1 MNKAKWMLTA
11 VVAMGLAWPAAA
23 QQTAVFTE
31 ALALWKQGQ
40 EYYAHGLYGQAM
52 EAYQQAVDR
61 LEPVHETDY
70 ELLRMKAQ
78 LGYAQSALRLQL
90 PDAERYI
97 LDFIRTYE
105 PDPVATQ
112 ALIEAANYFFDSKD
126 YEKAIEFFARIPA
139 WELSDEQKAE
149 VRFKMGY
156 AFFAKK
162 KFREAKSNFREIRH
176 LEGPY
181 YYPAN
186 YYYGLCEFFDGNYD
200 AAIKSFR
207 LVEKSRK
214 YSGHVP
220 YYIAQIYFAQGQ
232 FRQLIEYAEPRLDE
246 RGLRKTKE
254 LHQLVGQA
262 WFELGDFAKAVPH
275 LEYYAERT
283 GRMRPEEFYQLAY
296 AQYKVGKYA
305 AAAKNFE
312 QLVQED
318 SPMGQYAMFYL
329 ADCYLK
335 TNNRTAAR
343 NAFGAAARMNYEPD
357 LREEALFH
365 YAKLSYELGF
375 DSDALAAFQQIKPD
389 SPWYSQAQEVMSDMF
404 IKTRDYERA
413 LAILESIPTMSP
425 QMRRAYQTVAF
436 NRAVQLMQMADDE
449 QAEKYFMKSLD
460 APVDLALKAQARY
473 WLAEIAHRRKQ
484 YQRSIQLAN
493 QFLSEARSL
502 TGLPD
507 EASIYTGNYLQGY
520 NYLKLKNYSS
530 AQGYFQ
536 DCVAAIKRNRALI
549 RSEYVKQDV
558 LGDATL
564 RAGDC
569 LFKRKRY
576 AEAVRFYDEAIR
588 NGYRGFEY
596 AIYQKAIIEG
606 LRENITEKIMAL
618 EQLVNNYPNSPF
630 ADDALYELGNTYQD
644 AGQLNRARQPLER
657 LISDYPAS
665 PLVNKALLKLG
676 LIAYNAGSL
685 QTAIEYY
692 KRVFANNPTAE
703 EGQSALKSLEE
714 IYLYD
719 LGQPDEYFAF
729 LETIPNFKTDNYS
742 RDSLSFKAA
751 IAPYEEGDYARAI
764 QQLTDYLRKF
774 PNGSH
779 ALEALYSRGDSYL
792 ALKQYSQALQDYRK
806 VVERG
811 KSRFYLKALEKA
823 AIIAEEHEKDYDL
836 AYEYYRKLMDEA
848 VSDDQRLLAY
858 TGALAAAWQTKRTD
872 VIPDLARKVIN
883 HPGASNLQK
892 AKAYFYMGKVAFDQ
906 KDYDTALA
914 AFEHVE
920 ALSDN
925 VMTAEARYLIAY
937 IYYLNRDL
945 AKAEEKCMSNNA
957 ASGAHKYWVAKS
969 VLLLADIYME
979 RGDLFSARA
988 ALEALLEQ
996 YKDGDPEI
1004 LAEAR
1009 RKLDQVKQ
1017 ASGATNRLSTEGEE
1031 PFLEE
1036 GH

>member
-11 VVAMGLAWPAAA
+11 VVAIGLAWPAAA

-413 LAILESIPTMSP
+413 LAILESIPSMSP

-449 QAEKYFMKSLD
+449 QAEKYFTKSLD

-484 YQRSIQLAN
+484 YQR
-493 QFLSEARSL
+493 
-502 TGLPD
+502 
-507 EASIYTGNYLQGY
+507 
-520 NYLKLKNYSS
+520 
-530 AQGYFQ
+530 
-536 DCVAAIKRNRALI
+536 
-549 RSEYVKQDV
+549 
-558 LGDATL
+558 
-564 RAGDC
+564 
-569 LFKRKRY
+569 
-576 AEAVRFYDEAIR
+576 
-588 NGYRGFEY
+588 
-596 AIYQKAIIEG
+596 
-606 LRENITEKIMAL
+606 
-618 EQLVNNYPNSPF
+618 
-630 ADDALYELGNTYQD
+630 
-644 AGQLNRARQPLER
+644 
-657 LISDYPAS
+657 
-665 PLVNKALLKLG
+665 
-676 LIAYNAGSL
+676 
-685 QTAIEYY
+685 
-692 KRVFANNPTAE
+692 
-703 EGQSALKSLEE
+703 
-714 IYLYD
+714 
-719 LGQPDEYFAF
+719 
-729 LETIPNFKTDNYS
+729 
-742 RDSLSFKAA
+742 
-751 IAPYEEGDYARAI
+751 
-764 QQLTDYLRKF
+764 
-774 PNGSH
+774 
-779 ALEALYSRGDSYL
+779 
-792 ALKQYSQALQDYRK
+792 
-806 VVERG
+806 
-811 KSRFYLKALEKA
+811 
-823 AIIAEEHEKDYDL
+823 
-836 AYEYYRKLMDEA
+836 
-848 VSDDQRLLAY
+848 
-858 TGALAAAWQTKRTD
+858 
-872 VIPDLARKVIN
+872 
-883 HPGASNLQK
+883 
-892 AKAYFYMGKVAFDQ
+892 
-906 KDYDTALA
+906 
-914 AFEHVE
+914 
-920 ALSDN
+920 
-925 VMTAEARYLIAY
+925 
-937 IYYLNRDL
+937 
-945 AKAEEKCMSNNA
+945 
-957 ASGAHKYWVAKS
+957 
-969 VLLLADIYME
+969 
-979 RGDLFSARA
+979 
-988 ALEALLEQ
+988 
-996 YKDGDPEI
+996 
-1004 LAEAR
+1004 
-1009 RKLDQVKQ
+1009 
-1017 ASGATNRLSTEGEE
+1017 
-1031 PFLEE
+1031 
-1036 GH
+1036 